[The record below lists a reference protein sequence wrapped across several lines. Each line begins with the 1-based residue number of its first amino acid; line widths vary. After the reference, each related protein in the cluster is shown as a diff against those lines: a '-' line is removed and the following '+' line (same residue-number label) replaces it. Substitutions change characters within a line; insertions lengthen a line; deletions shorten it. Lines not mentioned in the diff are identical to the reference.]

1 MIKSKTRAKD
11 LQRVFT
17 LTSKGLLHAHIARL
31 SVLYEDLRIEA
42 YGIVEESLP
51 ALDSNDDSY
60 RKNYFLRRSIATL
73 IEFAEE
79 IRLLDKLDDFDEI
92 KSKFD
97 GTSLM
102 RWKKAVRFFGRYEFY
117 LKKIRDDIGGHFGLP
132 AAIYAISDIP
142 ASYAGKIKIVRG
154 ENDGA
159 GVKLHFAGQI
169 ALSAMFRHKK
179 GSSDAYHFRYLL
191 RLAVTGYRH
200 AARTVHY
207 IVKFYLWEKFGS

>member
-17 LTSKGLLHAHIARL
+17 LPAKRLLHAHIARL

-51 ALDSNDDSY
+51 ALDSNDADY

-92 KSKFD
+92 KSTFTD
-97 GTSLM
+97 VSLI
-102 RWKKAVRFFGRYEFY
+102 RWNKAVRFFGRYESY
-117 LKKIRDDIGGHFGLP
+117 LKKIRHDTGGHFGLP
-132 AAIYAISDIP
+132 AAIYAVSDIP
-142 ASYAGKIKIVRG
+142 ASYAGKIEIVRG
-154 ENDGA
+154 GNDGA

-169 ALSAMFRHKK
+169 ALSAMFRHRK
-179 GSSDAYHFRYLL
+179 GSSDDYHFRYLL
-191 RLAVTGYRH
+191 RLAITGYRH
-200 AARTVHY
+200 AARTVHC
-207 IVKFYLWEKFGS
+207 IVAFYLWEKFGS

>member
-17 LTSKGLLHAHIARL
+17 LSSKRLLHAHIARL
-31 SVLYEDLRIEA
+31 SVLYEDLKIETS
-42 YGIVEESLP
+42 GIVEESLP
-51 ALDSNDDSY
+51 ALDSIDAPY

-79 IRLLDKLDDFDEI
+79 IRLLDKLNDFNEI

-97 GTSLM
+97 GASLM
-102 RWKKAVRFFGRYEFY
+102 RWKKAVRFFGRYESY
-117 LKKIRDDIGGHFGLP
+117 LKKIRHDTGGHFGLP
-132 AAIYAISDIP
+132 AAIYAIADIP
-142 ASYAGKIKIVRG
+142 ASYAGKIEIVRG
-154 ENDGA
+154 GNNGA
-159 GVKLHFAGQI
+159 GVNLHFAGQI

-179 GSSDAYHFRYLL
+179 GGSDDYHFRYLL

-200 AARTVHY
+200 AARTARY
-207 IVKFYLWEKFGS
+207 IAAFYLWDKFGS